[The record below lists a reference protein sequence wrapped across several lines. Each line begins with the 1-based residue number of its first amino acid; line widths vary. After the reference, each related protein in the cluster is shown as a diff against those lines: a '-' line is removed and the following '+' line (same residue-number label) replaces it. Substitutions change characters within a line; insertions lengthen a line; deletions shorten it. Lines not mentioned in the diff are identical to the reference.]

1 MGSVPDEA
9 DTVALG
15 RLIKQDAQVI
25 RMRFFEGRTLAEI
38 GRAMGVS
45 QEWFRRLKIK
55 ALINLSIELQIF
67 TALMSRSMTAT

>member
-45 QEWFRRLKIK
+45 QEWFRRLKI
-55 ALINLSIELQIF
+55 
-67 TALMSRSMTAT
+67 